1 MSMHTCVYMIT
12 LFLSVYFINN
22 YCLIL
27 IYEYLYVYSW
37 TFVVDR
43 SDRSVARCKE
53 YLYSLFPFAGVRI
66 LTDVQQT
73 DFPEELYPVYMI
85 ALVPT
90 NEVEEGSEL

>member
-1 MSMHTCVYMIT
+1 MIIYACVYLI
-12 LFLSVYFINN
+12 LYYKQN
-22 YCLIL
+22 LIL
-27 IYEYLYVYSW
+27 IYIYLCVYSW

-66 LTDVQQT
+66 LTDAQQT

-85 ALVPT
+85 ALVPDT
-90 NEVEEGSEL
+90 EVEMEGS